1 MNGLLKLIENANK
14 RPLII
19 GIDGMC
25 AAGKTTLAQTLSE
38 KLSAPV
44 IHTDDFF
51 IPRAAR
57 TGHERINIDEA
68 RFIKEVLLP
77 LQQGRTVCYGVFDCK
92 KQLTVKQTEI
102 LKSDIYII
110 EGTYCCHPCL
120 PDVLDIK
127 VFCEISAEEQR
138 LRLCRRESAE
148 GLKMFE
154 NMWIPLENKYFN
166 NYNIR
171 ERCDVIL

>member
-1 MNGLLKLIENANK
+1 MNKLLNLIKAADK

-25 AAGKTTLAQTLSE
+25 ASGKTTLAHSLSQM
-38 KLSAPV
+38 LGAPV

-57 TGHERINIDEA
+57 TGNERINLDEI
-68 RFIKEVLLP
+68 RFIKEVLMP
-77 LQQGRTVCYGVFDCK
+77 LKEGRTVRYGVFDCK
-92 KQLTVKQTEI
+92 KQRIVGQMKI
-102 LKSDIYII
+102 PKSDIYII

-127 VFCEISAEEQR
+127 VFCEISDSEQK
-138 LRLCRRESAE
+138 LRLCARESAE
-148 GLKMFE
+148 SLKMFE
-154 NMWIPLENKYFN
+154 NLWIPLENKYFK

-171 ERCDVIL
+171 ERCDIIL